1 MFALVDCNNFYA
13 SCERLFRPSLEGRP
27 VVVLSNNDGCVVAR
41 SNEAKALGIPMGAPY
56 FKYAEVLRRADAA
69 VFSSNY
75 ALYGD
80 LSRRVMQVLAGFAP
94 RIEIYSIDECF
105 LDLTGVRDPTALGL
119 EIARTVRR
127 WTGIPVAVGIAP
139 TKTLAK
145 LANRLAKQEACWN
158 GVCDLQALAEPDIDR
173 LLADVPVGEVWGV
186 GARLARRLQTIGID
200 TALALRR
207 AAPRQIRQQAS
218 VVLERTALELRGI
231 PCLALEDVTPDKQ
244 QIRCSRSFGAPVTTL
259 EELIEAGTT
268 FASRAAEKLRAQQG
282 EAAAVAVEI
291 QTSPFRTDSTPYAAS
306 RSVALATPSADTR
319 ALVAAACQGLRTIY
333 RPHRRYTKAGVVL
346 LGLGP
351 AANTQPSLFDDSDSR
366 RQSRALMAALD
377 QINDRFGRG
386 SLYLANARPAP
397 RTDARPAPRW
407 ARRQDHRS
415 PRYTTRW
422 DELPVAHC

>member
-1 MFALVDCNNFYA
+1 
-13 SCERLFRPSLEGRP
+13 CEQVFRPDLQGRA
-27 VVVLSNNDGCVVAR
+27 VVVLSNNDGCIVAR
-41 SNEAKALGIPMGAPY
+41 SREAKALGLRMGEPWFKARERLRQAGRAPQP
-56 FKYAEVLRRADAA
+56 AGEVTAL
-69 VFSSNY
+69 SSNY
-75 ALYGD
+75 ALYAD
-80 LSRRVMQVLAGFAP
+80 MSNRVMRLLARFAP
-94 RIEIYSIDECF
+94 RQEVYSIDESF
-105 LDLTGVRDPTALGL
+105 LDLSGL
-119 EIARTVRR
+119 PEPAAAIGQRIRSTVLQ
-127 WTGIPVAVGIAP
+127 WTGLPVCVGIGP

-145 LANRLAKQEACWN
+145 LANHLAKQDARWN
-158 GVCDLQALAEPDIDR
+158 GVCDLQALAEPDVDR

-186 GARLARRLQTIGID
+186 GARLARRLQALGID

-207 AAPRQIRQQAS
+207 AAPSHIRQQAS

-259 EELIEAGTT
+259 EELIEAVTT

-306 RSVALATPSADTR
+306 RSIALATPSADTR
-319 ALVAAACQGLRTIY
+319 ALVAAACQGLRAIY
-333 RPHRRYTKAGVVL
+333 RPHRRYTKAGVLL

-351 AANTQPSLFDDSDSR
+351 AANTQPGLFDDSDSR
-366 RQSRALMAALD
+366 RQSRALMATLD

-386 SLYLANARPAP
+386 SLYLANARPAA
-397 RTDARPAPRW
+397 RSDARPAPRW